1 MAAHAAEAAAPGSF
15 AAERRRQSLWLAE
28 RLGLLPIPE

>member
-1 MAAHAAEAAAPGSF
+1 MAARALEAAEPGSL

-28 RLGLLPIPE
+28 RLGLI